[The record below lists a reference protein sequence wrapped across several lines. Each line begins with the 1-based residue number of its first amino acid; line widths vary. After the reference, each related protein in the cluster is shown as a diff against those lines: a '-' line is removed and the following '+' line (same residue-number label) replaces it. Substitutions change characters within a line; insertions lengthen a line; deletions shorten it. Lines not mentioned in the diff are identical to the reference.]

1 MLISFWLTTSVPSAE
16 ERGGLRG
23 LAVMYLCDRK
33 HFREKSQ
40 GGPTNYVL
48 EEKKI
53 KIYPLMT
60 PFE

>member
-1 MLISFWLTTSVPSAE
+1 MLISFWLTTSVPAAEDRRAE
-16 ERGGLRG
+16 EDGS
-23 LAVMYLCDRK
+23 MYLCDSK
-33 HFREKSQ
+33 HYRDTTLGK
-40 GGPTNYVL
+40 TNKLFL